1 MCILTIFA
9 QIWSKCHGI
18 IPIFLYFGVLYFLP
32 VTLPFFNIFWGL
44 QTCHGSCVEVK
55 DNSWKLVLSL
65 DDMDHRDWTQ
75 VSFFHCYLASSC
87 FFGQP
92 TILAV
97 IWGPQFVFWYH
108 IWKRRLQFVSIL
120 LDRIYSKFGLQGNFP
135 GRPGKAVFLGR
146 PLSFLYVE
154 LPPPLNKALR

>member
-44 QTCHGSCVEVK
+44 QTWLMCGGQGQLMEVSSLLGWYGSQGLNSSLILPLLSGFKLLLWAANYFSCDLRSLVCILISHLEKEV
-55 DNSWKLVLSL
+55 
-65 DDMDHRDWTQ
+65 T
-75 VSFFHCYLASSC
+75 
-87 FFGQP
+87 
-92 TILAV
+92 
-97 IWGPQFVFWYH
+97 
-108 IWKRRLQFVSIL
+108 FVSIL